1 MKLALRNAPIK
12 RKLMLVILLTTGF
25 ALLLLGTA
33 LITYELVTF
42 RSSLATNMQVL
53 AEVIGANST
62 GALAFRD
69 PKSAQEIL
77 NALTAEHQ
85 VKKAAIYDQQGNVFV
100 RFPTEL
106 PVVDF
111 PARPRSIGYRFSRTR
126 FAMFQPI
133 MQEGTRLGTI
143 YLQADLGQMYSRFA
157 VYGLLLLFVG
167 AASSLGAIALT
178 TTLQQRIS
186 APILELAKV
195 VGSVSEHPDYSVRA
209 VKFDNDEL
217 GQLTDAFNGMLQ
229 RIGESNAA
237 LGASEERLRL
247 ALEGSRTGSWD
258 WSFETGR
265 IIWDDYMYPLFGRSR
280 EQFGGSLQS
289 FLEIVHPDDR
299 SLLQAAID
307 RSIAENRPFEADF
320 RIIGLD
326 GTIRHMGA
334 RGRVFYDGNGKP
346 VRMSGVAM
354 DITASKKNEEELS
367 RAKEA
372 AEAANRAKDDF
383 LAILSHELG
392 TPLTPVLAGVSML
405 EEDETVPPDVKRDL
419 AMIRRNIEVESHLID
434 DLLDVTAIIRGKLE
448 LNRQPADVR
457 ALLEHAMRNYCAGA
471 AAKKNLRVSIKITA
485 TETYVLADSPRM
497 TQVFWN
503 LLQNACKFTP
513 DDGAIDVQV
522 YNEPVPDGPNPD
534 LIVVICDTGIGI
546 SAENM
551 ARIFNAFEQGEASRT
566 RTFGGLGLGLA
577 ISRAIVEMHAGKIS
591 AESDGRNRGA
601 RFTIRLRTVSPPA
614 GKDEI
619 RATDSPEIAGRT
631 TARRLRVL
639 LVEDHPDTAHQL
651 TRLLERAGHEV
662 TWAGS
667 VREARDLIF
676 ASSEISVEEAFNI
689 LISDLGLP
697 DGSGHDLMRDLA
709 ARHPIPGIALS
720 GYGMKED
727 ILESMAAGFSRHIT
741 KPVDWQELKQA
752 IEKIGA
758 GQPS

>member
-195 VGSVSEHPDYSVRA
+195 AGAVSEHPDYSVRA

-367 RAKEA
+367 RA
-372 AEAANRAKDDF
+372 R
-383 LAILSHELG
+383 
-392 TPLTPVLAGVSML
+392 
-405 EEDETVPPDVKRDL
+405 PPKPPTGQRTISL
-419 AMIRRNIEVESHLID
+419 QSL
-434 DLLDVTAIIRGKLE
+434 VTS
-448 LNRQPADVR
+448 
-457 ALLEHAMRNYCAGA
+457 C
-471 AAKKNLRVSIKITA
+471 
-485 TETYVLADSPRM
+485 
-497 TQVFWN
+497 
-503 LLQNACKFTP
+503 
-513 DDGAIDVQV
+513 
-522 YNEPVPDGPNPD
+522 
-534 LIVVICDTGIGI
+534 
-546 SAENM
+546 
-551 ARIFNAFEQGEASRT
+551 
-566 RTFGGLGLGLA
+566 
-577 ISRAIVEMHAGKIS
+577 
-591 AESDGRNRGA
+591 
-601 RFTIRLRTVSPPA
+601 
-614 GKDEI
+614 
-619 RATDSPEIAGRT
+619 
-631 TARRLRVL
+631 ARRS
-639 LVEDHPDTAHQL
+639 
-651 TRLLERAGHEV
+651 RL
-662 TWAGS
+662 
-667 VREARDLIF
+667 
-676 ASSEISVEEAFNI
+676 
-689 LISDLGLP
+689 
-697 DGSGHDLMRDLA
+697 
-709 ARHPIPGIALS
+709 
-720 GYGMKED
+720 
-727 ILESMAAGFSRHIT
+727 FSRESRCLRKT
-741 KPVDWQELKQA
+741 KPFRPTLNATWR
-752 IEKIGA
+752 
-758 GQPS
+758 